1 MDLKGENPYF
11 PQNLPFHSM
20 NVDLS
25 TSRMHCKKTESKRAQ
40 GQAGQPRSV
49 VGRPA
54 TLCPKK
60 LWIFFQNS
68 LVNRSIHFYP

>member
-49 VGRPA
+49 VGRPHFV
-54 TLCPKK
+54 PKNYG
-60 LWIFFQNS
+60 FFS
-68 LVNRSIHFYP
+68 KIPL